1 MRKYGIDN
9 KQREGKTAPSCV
21 IIIYCTM
28 SGIEH
33 VLSEKADFVLRFKSK
48 AFKLYDENGELLEL
62 LPHFRHLKALEGT
75 EAWFFGKLLLAAI
88 CEALLK
94 RAFFPLE
101 LESIIV
107 DFVGTQFVDTIV
119 FNS

>member
-1 MRKYGIDN
+1 MFVYGIDN
-9 KQREGKTAPSCV
+9 KQRGGKTAPSCV
-21 IIIYCTM
+21 II
-28 SGIEH
+28 
-33 VLSEKADFVLRFKSK
+33 LRFKSK